1 MDIFKKIATILGV
14 AVIGYFGFYFV
25 CVFYNMIAFLFG
37 GKDSQNTMAILYR
50 NNCNGH
56 LSHKIPPPVMAAFLE
71 RIAKCKN

>member
-37 GKDSQNTMAILYR
+37 GKDSPNTMAILTA
-50 NNCNGH
+50 
-56 LSHKIPPPVMAAFLE
+56 I
-71 RIAKCKN
+71 IAMVIYLIKSRRQ

>member
-37 GKDSQNTMAILYR
+37 GKDSQNTMAILTAIIAMVIYLIKSR
-50 NNCNGH
+50 
-56 LSHKIPPPVMAAFLE
+56 PPVMAAFLE

>member
-37 GKDSQNTMAILYR
+37 GNDSQNTMAILTVSFR
-50 NNCNGH
+50 
-56 LSHKIPPPVMAAFLE
+56 E
-71 RIAKCKN
+71 E

>member
-37 GKDSQNTMAILYR
+37 GKDSQNTMAILTA
-50 NNCNGH
+50 
-56 LSHKIPPPVMAAFLE
+56 I
-71 RIAKCKN
+71 IALFR

>member
-37 GKDSQNTMAILYR
+37 GIDSQNTMAILTA
-50 NNCNGH
+50 
-56 LSHKIPPPVMAAFLE
+56 I
-71 RIAKCKN
+71 IAMVIYLIKSRRQ